1 MKARDRWVELLC
13 RSLTPD
19 ERESVLGD
27 LQECHATVHGVSWE
41 LLLLLLHRQASCWR
55 RWRPWLVVFGVVMP
69 TVTVISQIGRT
80 ISAFAVMQL
89 WTRLYS
95 GDWFNGA
102 LSRER
107 SLVAVICICSVLAV
121 EAWCAGFAIAALSP
135 ATLTINAFVVVLVWL
150 IENSIWP
157 LRSATSWYTVAA
169 SFALLVV
176 PLILGVMSTRRRGV
190 IRFRFVIVLAAF
202 VSFGTALAIW
212 TDGWFGNA
220 LERWSSG
227 ALPAAPL
234 ETRIWPF
241 IIAGLPVF
249 YVLLGRPRRDKES
262 AY

>member
-1 MKARDRWVELLC
+1 
-13 RSLTPD
+13 
-19 ERESVLGD
+19 
-27 LQECHATVHGVSWE
+27 
-41 LLLLLLHRQASCWR
+41 
-55 RWRPWLVVFGVVMP
+55 MP
-69 TVTVISQIGRT
+69 TVTVISQIGRN
-80 ISAFAVMQL
+80 INAFAVMQL

-107 SLVAVICICSVLAV
+107 SLVAVICICSALAV

-135 ATLTINAFVVVLVWL
+135 ATLTINAFVAVLVWL
-150 IENSIWP
+150 IENSSWP
-157 LRSATSWYTVAA
+157 LRSATAWYTVAG
-169 SFALLVV
+169 SFALLMV
-176 PLILGVMSTRRRGV
+176 PLILGVKSTRHRGV
-190 IRFRFVIVLAAF
+190 IRLRLVIVLAAS

-234 ETRIWPF
+234 GTRIWPF

-249 YVLLGRPRRDKES
+249 YLLLG
-262 AY
+262 